1 MDYYKNEI
9 RETLADLVDSRVG
22 YETRDEILDR
32 WEQGET
38 EDDFGNFTGSRF
50 CNTYKAE
57 EALKKSGFPYDDGL
71 NALLVEFGYN
81 DIQKLMDK
89 GAEVVDVILC
99 EITLL
104 GTNIINEL
112 REEGGEE

>member
-9 RETLADLVDSRVG
+9 RETLADLVESSIG
-22 YETRDEILDR
+22 YETREEILNR
-32 WEQGET
+32 WERGET

-57 EALKKSGFPYDDGL
+57 KALEKSGFPYDKEL
-71 NALLVEFGYN
+71 NKLLDEFGYN
-81 DIQKLMDK
+81 SIDKLMDR

-99 EITLL
+99 ELTLL

>member
-9 RETLADLVDSRVG
+9 KEVLEDKIADG
-22 YETRDEILDR
+22 YETREEILNR
-32 WEQGET
+32 WERGET

-50 CNTYKAE
+50 CNTYKAQ
-57 EALKKSGFPYDDGL
+57 EALKKAGFPYDSDL
-71 NALLVEFGYN
+71 NQLLKDFDYRN
-81 DIQKLMDK
+81 IQKLMDR
-89 GAEVVDVILC
+89 GAETVDVILC
-99 EITLL
+99 ELTLL